1 MTTQEHDEITER
13 FFEALAWLKASRRL
27 RGVKTFC
34 DLYGIHRRTLQRI
47 QKQHTTELRAAWLT
61 YLVRDYGISARWL
74 LTGEGE
80 ING

>member
-1 MTTQEHDEITER
+1 MKQPEHDAIVER
-13 FFEALAWLKASRRL
+13 FFVALQWLKANKRL

-34 DLYGIHRRTLQRI
+34 DRYGIHRRTLQRI
-47 QKQHTTELRAAWLT
+47 QREHTQELRAVWVV
-61 YLVRDYGISARWL
+61 YLVRDYGVSAQWI